1 MKHLSAKQNL
11 GYSIQVVN
19 FKKLFHKI
27 NKDHAYAP
35 RPWKWEENLIWVDTF
50 EFYKKLGEYQKT
62 EGYDKN
68 AGHLCNTKP
77 VDGKYHRC
85 VYELKESIEQEGMQ
99 YPIPVRMNPSEK
111 RLEFFSG
118 MARIRYATIHNYDS
132 IDAIISEE
140 NDILFNLQEI
150 MKSDGLRDR
159 VFSHHK
165 RS

>member
-11 GYSIQVVN
+11 GYPIQVVHFDRLF
-19 FKKLFHKI
+19 FKWI
-27 NKDHAYAP
+27 PSYNESPEYVNTY
-35 RPWKWEENLIWVDTF
+35 EI
-50 EFYKKLGEYQKT
+50 YKKWYKYGGNGGQV
-62 EGYDKN
+62 
-68 AGHLCNTKP
+68 CNNKL
-77 VDGKYHRC
+77 VDGKYHRS
-85 VYELKESIEQEGMQ
+85 VYELKASIEQEGMQ

-132 IDAIISEE
+132 IDAIVSEE